1 MPSIF
6 TRIIAGEIPGA
17 FVFRDPLWVAFLD
30 HAPVAP
36 GHLLLVPRAE
46 VQYLADLPADAKA
59 ALGDYLGRSITAL
72 KRATGCAAVNVLVN
86 DGPEAG
92 QLVPHAHLHL
102 IPRTAGDGIR
112 YHLPAGGRSPDLAA
126 MAARVRAEWR

>member
-6 TRIIAGEIPGA
+6 SRIIAGEIPGA
-17 FVFRDPLWVAFLD
+17 FVFQDPLWVAFLD

-46 VQYLADLPADAKA
+46 AQYLADLPADTKA
-59 ALGDYLGRSITAL
+59 TLGDYLGRSIAAI
-72 KRATGCAAVNVLVN
+72 KRATGATAVNVLVN

-102 IPRTAGDGIR
+102 IPRTAGDGLQF
-112 YHLPAGGRSPDLAA
+112 HLPGKAKGIDLAA
-126 MAARVRAEWR
+126 VAARVRAEWR